1 MQSCLTLNINDVN
14 EQINDLDKRFAEITY
29 DAGFKATF
37 RDPDNSNALILLLNT
52 FLPPERKV
60 RSVTFPDR
68 ELDGLAPDNKVN
80 RFDLRCK
87 DQHGNDFIVEMQ
99 RGDFKEF
106 MKRCMAYA
114 AGTYSSNIGKGDS
127 EYLSAVP
134 VYMISFLAKRS
145 SDPRINNSSRLVK
158 RGCFIDDE
166 GQSFENQFINFIF
179 VRLYEVQDMPEPDR
193 DTPSVERCCWLMT
206 HLPDMDV
213 DPEPDVV
220 GEYGDIVEAAKI
232 AGFDK
237 RKKRLYKMGLDYER
251 LQEAILREKV
261 AEGRA
266 EGLAEG
272 EAKGRAEEKRQNALK
287 LLAKGMSIED
297 IMDVTGLTIEE
308 IQALQ

>member
-1 MQSCLTLNINDVN
+1 MTTK
-14 EQINDLDKRFAEITY
+14 INDLDKRFAALTW

-37 RDPDNSNALILLLNT
+37 RDPDNSKALITLLNT

-60 RSVTFPDR
+60 QSVTFPDR
-68 ELDGLAPDNKVN
+68 EMDGMSPENKVN

-99 RGDFKEF
+99 RGDFREF

-114 AGTYSSNIGKGDS
+114 AGTYSSNIDKGDA

-145 SDPRINNSSRLVK
+145 TDPRINNSSRLVK
-158 RGCFIDDE
+158 RGWFVDDE
-166 GQSFENQFINFIF
+166 GQTFENQFINFIF
-179 VRLYEVQDMPEPDR
+179 VRLYEVKDMPEPDK
-193 DTPSVERCCWLMT
+193 DTPSIERCCWLMT
-206 HLPDMDV
+206 HLPDMDA

-220 GEYGDIVEAAKI
+220 GEYGEIVEAAKI

-237 RKKRLYKMGLDYER
+237 NKKRQYKMALDQER
-251 LQEAILREKV
+251 LQEAILRERV
-261 AEGRA
+261 AEGRTEGRAEGRA
-266 EGLAEG
+266 EANREN
-272 EAKGRAEEKRQNALK
+272 AKR

-297 IMDVTGLTIEE
+297 ISDVTGLTAEE
-308 IQALQ
+308 IQSL